1 MLKKYMLVVFILVM
15 ALSINMISFANDGET
30 TEEDYVHIISP
41 EVGESGKTILN
52 DALFISIYVQSNDT
66 LLLSMIKKETSIF
79 TFEEEVEDPEFIELI
94 PLVAAESI
102 EVEEKI
108 SLADVTIV
116 ELTKEEIFSAYQIAE
131 ADLAILQADFET
143 AKNAI
148 AKIPSLLDESAT
160 LYDPLY
166 KLSELEIENL
176 AYYEKI
182 SNFYNEAL
190 NEYVKWEN
198 KYNKLFE
205 TVVFDQE
212 EMIVDPSFPYFE
224 HTVQDITPG
233 TYDLVISNAKGD
245 DIETLTFEIVTE
257 DIIADTIKEE
267 VNIFDKIIDPNIFE

>member
-15 ALSINMISFANDGET
+15 ALSLNMISFANDEET